1 MAAASPVILT
11 GAVEGSVDQAV
22 LRRLVGETKATLG
35 QVYGLQGKDQLLK
48 RLSAY
53 NQAAKSTPWVIIID
67 LDRDTECVPACSRR
81 WLPDP
86 APGMCLRIVVRA
98 VEAWLLA
105 DREALARFLG
115 ISVSP
120 VPRRPETINDPKRAL
135 VGLARRSR
143 KRKLREDMVPEPGG
157 RAVGPRYSDRLIEF
171 ADCHWRP
178 DMAARSSDSLRR
190 CRLRLRELIMSR
202 TS

>member
-53 NQAAKSTPWVIIID
+53 NQAAKSTPWVILID

-98 VEAWLLA
+98 VEARLLA
-105 DREALARFLG
+105 TGKHSLVFLASQFLLC
-115 ISVSP
+115 
-120 VPRRPETINDPKRAL
+120 RA
-135 VGLARRSR
+135 
-143 KRKLREDMVPEPGG
+143 
-157 RAVGPRYSDRLIEF
+157 GPRPSTTQNGRWSD
-171 ADCHWRP
+171 
-178 DMAARSSDSLRR
+178 
-190 CRLRLRELIMSR
+190 
-202 TS
+202 